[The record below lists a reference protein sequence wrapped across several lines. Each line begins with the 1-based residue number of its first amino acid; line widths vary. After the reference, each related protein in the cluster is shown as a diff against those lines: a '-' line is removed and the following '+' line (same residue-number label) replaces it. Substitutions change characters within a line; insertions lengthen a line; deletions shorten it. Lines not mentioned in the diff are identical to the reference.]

1 MPHLNKQARKE
12 YNKIYYK
19 KQKLSPEVEILSP
32 EFLSPKFLSPEFLSP
47 EVEILSPEVE
57 ILSPEVEIL
66 SPEVEILSPKV
77 EILSPHFKMRWAKCL
92 ARVHR
97 EFYKSA
103 WFGRWKYQLLICH
116 AELKDV
122 LM

>member
-47 EVEILSPEVE
+47 EVEILSPEIE
-57 ILSPEVEIL
+57 ILSPVVEVL
-66 SPEVEILSPKV
+66 SPEV
-77 EILSPHFKMRWAKCL
+77 EILSPHFKMRLAKCL